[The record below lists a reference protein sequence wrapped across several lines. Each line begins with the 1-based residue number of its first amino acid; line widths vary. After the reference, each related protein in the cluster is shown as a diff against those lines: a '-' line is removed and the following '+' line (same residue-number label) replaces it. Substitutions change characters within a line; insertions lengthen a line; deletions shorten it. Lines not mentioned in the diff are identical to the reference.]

1 MTSTHRNTVMPHTPT
16 PIRPELRFKIV
27 EPPELV
33 KIQVA
38 RLQDANRDVG
48 ICLSIK
54 HEIVPCVAIHVNG
67 EGKDDEQGWEQLPDT
82 DGPVG
87 DRHFAARSILD
98 HGSTSRKTVLPQVFC
113 FYIKARG
120 KLQLSGF
127 PAADTRLLDCP
138 FLLRAF
144 RKAWHHLFQGSL
156 FSRQARNSCAHP
168 HLC

>member
-1 MTSTHRNTVMPHTPT
+1 MPHTPT

-67 EGKDDEQGWEQLPDT
+67 EGKDDEDDQRCHKDAS
-82 DGPVG
+82 
-87 DRHFAARSILD
+87 FAKNS
-98 HGSTSRKTVLPQVFC
+98 PFC
-113 FYIKARG
+113 
-120 KLQLSGF
+120 
-127 PAADTRLLDCP
+127 
-138 FLLRAF
+138 
-144 RKAWHHLFQGSL
+144 
-156 FSRQARNSCAHP
+156 
-168 HLC
+168 